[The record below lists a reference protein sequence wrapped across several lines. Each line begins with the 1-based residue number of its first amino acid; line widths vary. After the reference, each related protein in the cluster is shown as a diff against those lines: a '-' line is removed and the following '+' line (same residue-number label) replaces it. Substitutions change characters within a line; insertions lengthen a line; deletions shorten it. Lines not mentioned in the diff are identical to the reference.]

1 MQARGPRGPETER
14 SGASCWG
21 AKAWFRI
28 SSLSAILMV
37 LTPLGR
43 SSSKPSEPHPVAS
56 STCAHSV
63 PPALAL
69 PASLSF
75 SFTSIHNYHLLAVTT
90 GLSILYPSFHLGPS
104 GSHPTQSSSLPLALH
119 ISGNKY
125 PQVTQSPQL
134 ETQTCSYCFASPVL
148 AHSPAA
154 CHQPRG
160 LGPCLLLTICT
171 RSREKIWTQ
180 QTRAERVQIIA
191 AQMVRPQTLKSKF
204 WRRKD
209 NGREEYRAWEGSAPH
224 IGALGNPQRGGR
236 DGGMRVFTLRA
247 PRASSQVELRATFSS
262 WPHCGQGLCRG
273 TGGQHTQTFPSCVG
287 VERARQ
293 PASERTQGSPTP
305 PLTSPF

>member
-125 PQVTQSPQL
+125 PQVTQSPKL
-134 ETQTCSYCFASPVL
+134 ETQTCSYCFASPVP
-148 AHSPAA
+148 AHTPAA

-209 NGREEYRAWEGSAPH
+209 NGCEEYRAWEGSAPH
-224 IGALGNPQRGGR
+224 TGALGNPQRGGR
-236 DGGMRVFTLRA
+236 DGGGA
-247 PRASSQVELRATFSS
+247 
-262 WPHCGQGLCRG
+262 C
-273 TGGQHTQTFPSCVG
+273 
-287 VERARQ
+287 
-293 PASERTQGSPTP
+293 SP
-305 PLTSPF
+305 